1 MNPFVWRREHQAAI
15 ILGAI
20 LGAVILVVIGF
31 MYRGLNYGTISSE
44 LFWSAST
51 ARWAIL
57 GALVGGCIV
66 YLRRLEL
73 FPPGSSGR

>member
-20 LGAVILVVIGF
+20 LGAVVLIVIGF
-31 MYRGLNYGTISSE
+31 MYRGLNYGTISSAV
-44 LFWSAST
+44 FWSAST

-57 GALVGGCIV
+57 GALIGGCMV
-66 YLRRLEL
+66 YLRRLL
-73 FPPGSSGR
+73 NM

>member
-1 MNPFVWRREHQAAI
+1 MNPFAWRREHQTAI

-20 LGAVILVVIGF
+20 LGAVMLLVIGF

-44 LFWSAST
+44 LLWSSRT

-57 GALVGGCIV
+57 GALIGGGIV
-66 YLRRLEL
+66 YVRRLL
-73 FPPGSSGR
+73 QM

>member
-1 MNPFVWRREHQAAI
+1 MNPFVWRREHQIAI

-20 LGAVILVVIGF
+20 VGAVILVVIGF
-31 MYRGLNYGTISSE
+31 MRRGLDYGMLTSD

-57 GALVGGCIV
+57 GALIGGFIV
-66 YLRRLEL
+66 YVRRLL
-73 FPPGSSGR
+73 QI

>member
-1 MNPFVWRREHQAAI
+1 MNPFLWRREHQISI

-20 LGAVILVVIGF
+20 LGAMILLVIGF
-31 MYRGLNYGTISSE
+31 MYRGLNYGTLTSA

-57 GALVGGCIV
+57 GALIGGCIV
-66 YLRRLEL
+66 YIRRLL
-73 FPPGSSGR
+73 QM

>member
-20 LGAVILVVIGF
+20 LGAVVLLVIGL
-31 MYRGLNYGTISSE
+31 MYRGLNYGAMSSE
-44 LFWSAST
+44 LLWSSST

-57 GALVGGCIV
+57 GALIGGCMV
-66 YLRRLEL
+66 YLRRLL
-73 FPPGSSGR
+73 DM

>member
-1 MNPFVWRREHQAAI
+1 MNPFVWRREHQVAI

-31 MYRGLNYGTISSE
+31 LRRELDYRMLTSD

-57 GALVGGCIV
+57 GALIGACIV
-66 YLRRLEL
+66 YVRRLL
-73 FPPGSSGR
+73 QM

>member
-1 MNPFVWRREHQAAI
+1 MNPFAWRGAHQVA
-15 ILGAI
+15 LMLKVI

-44 LFWSAST
+44 LFWSVST

-57 GALVGGCIV
+57 GALIGGCLV
-66 YLRRLEL
+66 YLRRLEHL
-73 FPPGSSGR
+73 PPS

>member
-1 MNPFVWRREHQAAI
+1 MNPLAWRQEHQVAI

-31 MYRGLNYGTISSE
+31 IYRGLNFGTITSA

-51 ARWAIL
+51 TRWAIL
-57 GALVGGCIV
+57 GALIGAGIV
-66 YLRRLEL
+66 YVRRLL
-73 FPPGSSGR
+73 QT

>member
-1 MNPFVWRREHQAAI
+1 MNPFAWRREHQAAI

-31 MYRGLNYGTISSE
+31 MYRDLNFGTISSQ

-57 GALVGGCIV
+57 GILIGGGIV
-66 YLRRLEL
+66 YVRRLL
-73 FPPGSSGR
+73 QM

>member
-1 MNPFVWRREHQAAI
+1 MNPFVWRREHQMAL

-20 LGAVILVVIGF
+20 LGAGALVIIGF
-31 MYRGLNYGTISSE
+31 MYRGLNYGTISSQ

-51 ARWAIL
+51 GRWAIL
-57 GALVGGCIV
+57 GAVIGACVV

-73 FPPGSSGR
+73 IPPP